1 MYTMMPLHMRSSIN
15 MLKLEDF
22 KPRLGIR
29 IIGLSWFL
37 FLVAFLSHREFDL
50 CKMIRYLRKTT

>member
-1 MYTMMPLHMRSSIN
+1 MYTMMPLHMCSSIN
-15 MLKLEDF
+15 MLKLEDL

-50 CKMIRYLRKTT
+50 CKMIRYL